1 MAGHSQGSTAA
12 IVAAISTT
20 TEELANNTVQAVRLL
35 ASIGARLQQA
45 TPFQAAAR
53 ADIAQESVSSGWGA
67 PSPMMSVVQ
76 LPADRL
82 KKYVEAANKTMA
94 KDDPERL
101 LEIALRNGPR
111 NAVVVGHPEAL
122 HALNKLLH
130 TAEAGRAATGDQTRV
145 PFSKR
150 QLEFRSV
157 YLNVSAPFHSQLLL
171 QSAAAPLTADVR
183 ALALTWKAAALR
195 VPVYST
201 VDGSDLRKSAD
212 LLTELL
218 RMQTVQ
224 PVDWP
229 LATAAISR
237 AGGVTHVVDFGP
249 GGSGNT
255 LARNL
260 LGHGV
265 QVVMAGVAQ
274 APDEGAVGAACGKW
288 ALTES
293 RASALPAA
301 PHWAVQYAPRLVR
314 RQGDGKLIVH
324 TRMTDLLGKPPL
336 MVAGMTPTTVSAP
349 IVAAALNAG
358 YHAELAG
365 GGLPSEKMYRDRIAE
380 VVRLAAPGWAVT
392 PNLLFLNQRLWGF
405 QFPLSERL
413 AADGWPIEGITVAA
427 GVPTVEKSAEIVAA
441 VQRSGMR
448 HVGFK
453 PGSASAILQVVDIAR
468 AHPDVAIILQWT
480 GGRGGGHH
488 SFEDMHEPILATY
501 SEIRTC
507 PNITLIAGSGFGDSE
522 DSWPYLTGEWSVP
535 LGHAAMPY
543 DGVLI
548 GSRVMVSKEA
558 ATAREA
564 KELLVQTP
572 GVEKEAL
579 WEQSY
584 EGIAGGVITVRS
596 ELGEPIHKVAT
607 RGLLLWREFDR
618 EIFTLPPEKAAAK
631 IAERKDYIIRRLN
644 NDYQKVTNHAMLLDL
659 SPSSVCMYVYV
670 SVSE

>member
-1 MAGHSQGSTAA
+1 M
-12 IVAAISTT
+12 
-20 TEELANNTVQAVRLL
+20 LAVRLL

-53 ADIAQESVSSGWGA
+53 ADIAQESVTNGWGT
-67 PSPMMSVVQ
+67 PTPMLSVAQ
-76 LPADRL
+76 LPSERL
-82 KKYVEAANKTMA
+82 KKYVDAANKTMA
-94 KDDPERL
+94 KDDPDRL

-130 TAEAGRAATGDQTRV
+130 QTEAGRGAANDQTRV

-150 QLEFRSV
+150 QIEFRST
-157 YLNVSAPFHSQLLL
+157 YLNVSVPFHSALLL

-183 ALALTWKAAALR
+183 AIAPTWKAASLR

-212 LLTELL
+212 LLTDLI

-229 LATAAISR
+229 AATARISV
-237 AGGVTHVVDFGP
+237 AQGVTHVVDFGP
-249 GGSGNT
+249 GTASGNT

-260 LGHGV
+260 LGQGV
-265 QVVMAGVAQ
+265 QVLLAGVAQ
-274 APDEGAVGAACGKW
+274 APEEGTVGAASGKW
-288 ALTES
+288 ALFDS
-293 RASALPAA
+293 RVSSLPVA
-301 PHWAVQYAPRLVR
+301 PNWAMQYAPKLVR
-314 RQGDGKLIVH
+314 REYDGKLIVH
-324 TRMTDLLGKPPL
+324 TRMSALLGKPPL
-336 MVAGMTPTTVSAP
+336 MVAGMTPTTVTAP

-365 GGLPSEKMYRDRIAE
+365 GGLPSEKMYRERISE
-380 VVRLAAPGWAVT
+380 VISLAAPGWAVT
-392 PNLLFLNQRLWGF
+392 PNLLFLNQRLWAF
-405 QFPLSERL
+405 QFPTTERL
-413 AADGWPIEGITVAA
+413 ASEGWPIEGLTVAA
-427 GVPTVEKSAEIVAA
+427 GVPSAEKTAEIVAA
-441 VQRSGMR
+441 AQKSGML
-448 HVGFK
+448 HLAFK
-453 PGSASAILQVVDIAR
+453 PGSAASILQVVELAR
-468 AHPDVAIILQWT
+468 LHPTTAIILQWT

-488 SFEDMHEPILATY
+488 SFEDMHEPIFATY

-507 PNITLIAGSGFGDSE
+507 PNITLVAGSGFGDAE
-522 DSWPYLTGEWSVP
+522 DSWPYLDGSWSVAF
-535 LGHAAMPY
+535 GYAAMPF
-543 DGVLI
+543 DGVLV

-572 GVEKEAL
+572 GIEKEAH

-584 EGIAGGVITVRS
+584 EGIAGGVLTVRS

-607 RGLLLWREFDR
+607 RGLLLWREMDR
-618 EIFTLPPEKAAAK
+618 EFFALPAEKAAAK

-644 NDYQKVTNHAMLLDL
+644 ADYQKVYRH
-659 SPSSVCMYVYV
+659 PSLPFWGFFADHHQRRATLAGTWTARCVISTR
-670 SVSE
+670 